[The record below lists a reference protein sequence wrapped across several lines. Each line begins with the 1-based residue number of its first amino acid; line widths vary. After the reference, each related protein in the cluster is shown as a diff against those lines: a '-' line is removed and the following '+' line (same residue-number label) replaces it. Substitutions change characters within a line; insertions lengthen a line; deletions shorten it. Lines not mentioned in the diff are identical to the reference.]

1 MGKILDYIQEQS
13 SGKYTLYHT
22 KKISLDENLPETLD
36 YDDKPATQIAKSP
49 FAETNQ
55 NRVKT
60 VRIKDSYIKATS
72 PIFSYFLDGSRHVYK
87 IDDIA
92 IGRKI
97 YPVLAGQIVVGC
109 CQRPSRDEFK
119 KLIVENK
126 IVIALPD
133 DFDID
138 DENKGGNFCRLY
150 CERINAE
157 MEKVPFLKEHGIHLH
172 QMLLYKTDGH
182 DELLKGKD
190 KYRSRAQAI
199 IQNEMTDSEQL
210 VVKELCKRHLLDDE
224 HFLIKDGSIDYNPRY
239 SNMGLSSTDFAL
251 LHANYKHVVGVSK
264 RFDPELMND
273 FEGNRLSKT
282 ISNLAPFERTKV
294 YEYQSEYSQSYYAVW
309 YLRLRKS
316 DFRETPVSDIVKCEM
331 ILDEKGAMID
341 TEVIDIISANLIRE
355 AFPVCYGNDAR
366 WANHLYP
373 VYLTESF
380 CKSQYIDKEVIYKI
394 F

>member
-1 MGKILDYIQEQS
+1 MGKILDYIQEQG
-13 SGKYTLYHT
+13 SGKYYLYHT

-49 FAETNQ
+49 FAEKNQ
-55 NRVKT
+55 SRVKT
-60 VRIKDSYIKATS
+60 VRISDDYIEATT
-72 PIFSYFLDGSRHVYK
+72 PIFFYFLDGSRHIYK

-97 YPVLAGQIVVGC
+97 YPILAGQIIVGC

-126 IVIALPD
+126 IVISLPD
-133 DFDID
+133 DFDLD

-150 CERINAE
+150 CEKINKE
-157 MEKVPFLKEHGIHLH
+157 MEKVPFLKEHDIKLN
-172 QMLLYKTDGH
+172 QMLLYKTDGQ

-190 KYRSRAQAI
+190 KYRSRAQAV
-199 IQNEMTDSEQL
+199 IQNEMADTEQL
-210 VVKELCKRHLLDDE
+210 VVKEMCKRHLLDDE

-239 SNMGLSSTDFAL
+239 SNMSPTEFAL
-251 LHANYKHVVGVSK
+251 LHSNYRHVVGVSK

-282 ISNLAPFERTKV
+282 ISNLKPYERTKV
-294 YEYQSEYSQSYYAVW
+294 YEYQSEYSGTYYAVW
-309 YLRLRKS
+309 YLRIRNS
-316 DFRETPVSDIVKCEM
+316 EFRETPVSDIVKCEM
-331 ILDEKGAMID
+331 VLDDKGAMID
-341 TEVIDIISANLIRE
+341 TEIIDIISANLIRE

-380 CKSQYIDKEVIYKI
+380 CKSQYIGKEVIYKI

>member
-1 MGKILDYIQEQS
+1 MGKILDFIQEQG

-22 KKISLDENLPETLD
+22 KKISLDDNLPETLD

-55 NRVKT
+55 SRVKT
-60 VRIKDSYIKATS
+60 VKIKDSYIQSTS
-72 PIFSYFLDGSRHVYK
+72 PIFNYFLDGSRHIYK

-97 YPVLAGQIVVGC
+97 YPILAGQIVVGC

-150 CERINAE
+150 CERINCE
-157 MEKVPFLKEHGIHLH
+157 MEKVPFLKDHNIRLN

-190 KYRSRAQAI
+190 KYRSRAQAL

-210 VVKELCKRHLLDDE
+210 VVKELCRLHLLDDE
-224 HFLIKDGSIDYNPRY
+224 HFLLKDGSIDYNPRY
-239 SNMGLSSTDFAL
+239 SNMGLSPTEFAL
-251 LHANYKHVVGVSK
+251 LHTNYKHVVGVSK

-282 ISNLAPFERTKV
+282 ISNLNPFERTKV

-316 DFRETPVSDIVKCEM
+316 DFRETPVSDIIKCEM
-331 ILDEKGAMID
+331 VLDEKGAMID
-341 TEVIDIISANLIRE
+341 SEVIDIISANLIRE
-355 AFPVCYGNDAR
+355 AFPVCYGNDVR

-380 CKSQYIDKEVIYKI
+380 CKSQYISKEVIYKI